1 MSHSK
6 TPRKTKFARAK
17 SRAKQPAKP
26 GNMTRGETKQEAVL
40 ALLRQPKGTTIAAIM
55 KATGWQQ
62 HSVRGFFAGVVR
74 KKLGLTL
81 ISEKA
86 GAERVY
92 RVSVGQPF
100 KSKPKIAAQAA
111 ACHGF
116 DGYPSDRGRDRSH
129 SVARPRGIAARMA
142 ATGAGRNRSSGRRI
156 PAGNLEGM
164 VVNRLRTFLADPGA
178 ILDAIDNESLSGRRS
193 HLIER
198 GRQVAEE
205 LGGPAPDKVKATLM
219 TLLFRVEIRS
229 DRVEIALFEAA

>member
-6 TPRKTKFARAK
+6 IPTKTKVARAK
-17 SRAKQPAKP
+17 SRANRPAKP
-26 GNMTRGETKQEAVL
+26 SNIPSGSTRGGTKQEAVL

-92 RVSVGQPF
+92 RVPVGQPF

-111 ACHGF
+111 A
-116 DGYPSDRGRDRSH
+116 
-129 SVARPRGIAARMA
+129 
-142 ATGAGRNRSSGRRI
+142 
-156 PAGNLEGM
+156 
-164 VVNRLRTFLADPGA
+164 
-178 ILDAIDNESLSGRRS
+178 
-193 HLIER
+193 
-198 GRQVAEE
+198 
-205 LGGPAPDKVKATLM
+205 
-219 TLLFRVEIRS
+219 
-229 DRVEIALFEAA
+229 